1 MLGAGRQN
9 GGMTARIRPASAAEA
24 AALHELA
31 ALTFPLACPPST
43 TEASKAAFIA
53 EHLSEAAFA
62 RYLAD
67 PARDVVVA
75 DDAGQLIGYAM
86 VVHGEPAD
94 PDVAQAV
101 RSRPTAEL
109 SKLYVHPLH
118 HGGGV
123 ASALVAAVVDAA
135 ARHRA
140 ASVWL
145 GLRDGRQQEVPR
157 RRHLRG
163 RLGARA
169 HALTGAYGAA
179 LTAQRSLRSA
189 HSSAPTARRSLIW
202 RDLEHDLAARV
213 ALLEQP
219 VGLGGLAQRQHVV
232 EVHAKIARLEQAR
245 EHREG
250 RPAR

>member
-9 GGMTARIRPASAAEA
+9 GGMTARIRPAIPAEA

-53 EHLSEAAFA
+53 EHLSEAAFD

-67 PARDVVVA
+67 PAREVVVA
-75 DDAGQLIGYAM
+75 EDAGQLVGYTM

-94 PDVAQAV
+94 PDVALAV

-109 SKLYVHPLH
+109 SKLYVHPRH

-123 ASALVAAVVDAA
+123 ASALVVAVVDSAS
-135 ARHRA
+135 RHDA

-145 GLRDGRQQEVPR
+145 GVNQ
-157 RRHLRG
+157 HN
-163 RLGARA
+163 ARA
-169 HALTGAYGAA
+169 NRFYAKSGFET
-179 LTAQRSLRSA
+179 
-189 HSSAPTARRSLIW
+189 
-202 RDLEHDLAARV
+202 
-213 ALLEQP
+213 
-219 VGLGGLAQRQHVV
+219 VGSKRFLVGDTYEDDWV
-232 EVHAKIARLEQAR
+232 R
-245 EHREG
+245 E
-250 RPAR
+250 RPL

>member
-9 GGMTARIRPASAAEA
+9 GVMTARIRPASAAEA

-53 EHLSEAAFA
+53 EHLSEAAFD

-67 PARDVVVA
+67 PAREVVVA
-75 DDAGQLIGYAM
+75 EDAGQLIGYAM

-94 PDVAQAV
+94 PDVAQTV

-123 ASALVAAVVDAA
+123 ASALVAAPCRERV
-135 ARHRA
+135 ARGQPAQRTREP
-140 ASVWL
+140 L
-145 GLRDGRQQEVPR
+145 LRQERLRDGGQQEVPR
-157 RRHLRG
+157 RRHL
-163 RLGARA
+163 
-169 HALTGAYGAA
+169 
-179 LTAQRSLRSA
+179 
-189 HSSAPTARRSLIW
+189 
-202 RDLEHDLAARV
+202 
-213 ALLEQP
+213 
-219 VGLGGLAQRQHVV
+219 
-232 EVHAKIARLEQAR
+232 
-245 EHREG
+245 
-250 RPAR
+250 